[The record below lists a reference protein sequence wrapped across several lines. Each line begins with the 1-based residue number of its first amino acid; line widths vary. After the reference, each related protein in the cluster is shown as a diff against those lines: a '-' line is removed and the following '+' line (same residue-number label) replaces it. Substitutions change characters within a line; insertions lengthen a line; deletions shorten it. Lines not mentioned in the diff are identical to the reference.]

1 MKVKKKV
8 LKNPATRVGA
18 KKSTLSDAVVEMML
32 NAIKEGKF
40 KMGAKL
46 PSERVLAEEFG
57 VSRTTLR
64 ESFKKLEQLGA
75 ISIKHGSGT
84 YIKKYDIETGIED
97 KNMKKVEEVIRS
109 TFTLENYQVTQ
120 YLDARTM
127 LEVTAIELAIDRMD
141 DSNIVRLR
149 EILEKQ
155 ESLEGLN
162 EEYADLDCAFH
173 REIVKASKNEFLYQ
187 FWLIL
192 EPCLREQQQRL
203 AKTPGLFKG
212 SKVKHRQIYEAI
224 LMRDKGKAKR
234 AMKSHLSLILGRFFT
249 KATEQFQITAMEEME
264 KARENEDNE
273 DVDS

>member
-1 MKVKKKV
+1 MKVENNVFKKANV
-8 LKNPATRVGA
+8 RVGT
-18 KKSTLSDAVVEMML
+18 KRQTLSDTVVEMML
-32 NAIKEGKF
+32 KAIKDGKF

-84 YIKKYDIETGIED
+84 YIKQYDTEAETGD
-97 KNMKKVEEVIRS
+97 KNMKKVEEVIRD
-109 TFTLENYQVTQ
+109 TFTLETYQVTQ

-141 DSNIVRLR
+141 DDNIVRMR

-155 ESLEGLN
+155 EALDDLD
-162 EEYADLDCAFH
+162 EEYAELDCAFH
-173 REIVKASKNEFLYQ
+173 REIIKATKNEFLYQ

-192 EPCLREQQQRL
+192 EPCLKEQQQRL

-249 KATEQFQITAMEEME
+249 KATEEFQITNRE
-264 KARENEDNE
+264 K
-273 DVDS
+273 DSDGDS